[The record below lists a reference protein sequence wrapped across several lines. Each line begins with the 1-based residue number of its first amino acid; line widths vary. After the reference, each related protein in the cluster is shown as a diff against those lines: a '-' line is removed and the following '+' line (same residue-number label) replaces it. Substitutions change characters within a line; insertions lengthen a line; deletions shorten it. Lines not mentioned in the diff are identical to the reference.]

1 MDLLISQTVK
11 NFPIIIKDGPDT
23 DYETKDISQHHTALS
38 VKLHKPGSTREALL
52 DSSIDASFESSIGT
66 DEIKRF

>member
-1 MDLLISQTVK
+1 MEFFSQQTVN
-11 NFPIIIKDGPDT
+11 NFPITQKDVTDT
-23 DYETKDISQHHTALS
+23 QHETKDISQHHTALS